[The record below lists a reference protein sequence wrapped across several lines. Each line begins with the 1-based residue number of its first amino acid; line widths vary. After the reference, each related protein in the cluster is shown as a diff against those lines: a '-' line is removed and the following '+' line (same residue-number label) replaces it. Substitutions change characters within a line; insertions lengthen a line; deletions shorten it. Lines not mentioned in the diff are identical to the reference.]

1 MRKSITAIA
10 LASLVVLVVT
20 ASVAAADPFGWRA
33 GGRTTDGNSSGYGSY
48 GNSAGT
54 GAYTNWDP
62 VATAVPTASQ
72 PAATQPAATPRSP
85 ARLSASATP
94 THHHAEVRSST
105 GTRTTQRQSTQHQD
119 RHGWDW
125 CDGYG
130 RDDHGSYWH

>member
-10 LASLVVLVVT
+10 LASLAVLVVA
-20 ASVAAADPFGWRA
+20 ASVAAADPFGWR
-33 GGRTTDGNSSGYGSY
+33 GTGRVAHGNGAGYGSY

-54 GAYTNWDP
+54 GAYTNWNP

-72 PAATQPAATPRSP
+72 PAATQPATPRPP
-85 ARLSASATP
+85 ARPSATATP
-94 THHHAEVRSST
+94 TRHHAEVRSST
-105 GTRTTQRQSTQHQD
+105 GTRTTQHGSTQYQG

-130 RDDHGSYWH
+130 RDDHGSSWH